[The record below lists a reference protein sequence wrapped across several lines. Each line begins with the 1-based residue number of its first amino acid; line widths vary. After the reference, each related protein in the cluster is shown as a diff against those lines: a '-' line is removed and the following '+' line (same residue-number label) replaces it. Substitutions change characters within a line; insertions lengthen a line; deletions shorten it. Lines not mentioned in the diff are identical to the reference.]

1 MSRNGGRSG
10 QLFRWAETPSGSSS
24 LGNHDQRNRAK
35 PFLPTRGEI
44 VNARSRI
51 DREVVPRAGADP
63 GEGEERAGTYRVPR
77 PLIHRFGGSMRG
89 ASECRGRGWKS
100 PPGPGP
106 SEVEERVLLSRPLPK
121 TAGPLGG
128 MNRTPANHMMS
139 NAPVHL
145 RPPPRTAPSG
155 GGRGSERRP
164 TGATVSSTKPYW
176 LSA

>member
-1 MSRNGGRSG
+1 MSR
-10 QLFRWAETPSGSSS
+10 
-24 LGNHDQRNRAK
+24 
-35 PFLPTRGEI
+35 
-44 VNARSRI
+44 
-51 DREVVPRAGADP
+51 
-63 GEGEERAGTYRVPR
+63 EGWE
-77 PLIHRFGGSMRG
+77 
-89 ASECRGRGWKS
+89 S

-106 SEVEERVLLSRPLPK
+106 FEVEDGVLVSRPLPK

-164 TGATVSSTKPYW
+164 TGATVSSTKDYQLRALLPGMEESSW
-176 LSA
+176 CSSAGNKSDGALLPLGRMMALN